1 MIIKIVEE
9 EERDPED
16 IPVELLGSNV
26 FIGWPHLIEGRV
38 VAISNQKT
46 KYVSMGDSNQYNMEE
61 IKNKSLFKDESAG
74 IIER

>member
-26 FIGWPHLIEGRV
+26 FIGWPHLIEGR
-38 VAISNQKT
+38 
-46 KYVSMGDSNQYNMEE
+46 
-61 IKNKSLFKDESAG
+61 
-74 IIER
+74 